1 VLVQQWG
8 VWVTGRSVD
17 QNSQQ
22 IRVPSH
28 VTFGMESFMCLPHRQ
43 TAHERR
49 RGVPSALDADQVVI
63 HKDMI
68 AKYEDEM
75 MQRYN
80 SDA

>member
-1 VLVQQWG
+1 MW
-8 VWVTGRSVD
+8 
-17 QNSQQ
+17 
-22 IRVPSH
+22 
-28 VTFGMESFMCLPHRQ
+28 LPHRQ